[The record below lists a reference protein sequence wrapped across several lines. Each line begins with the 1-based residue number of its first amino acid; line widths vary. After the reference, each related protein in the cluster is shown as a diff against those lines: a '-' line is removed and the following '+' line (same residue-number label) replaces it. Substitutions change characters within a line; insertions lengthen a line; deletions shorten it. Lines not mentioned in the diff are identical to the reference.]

1 MRQVQLRPE
10 DLARQCDRSLGT
22 LPWVR
27 VELTSP
33 LFLREGG
40 LGQEGQF
47 VRNPG
52 FGHLLRASLR
62 VVGRA
67 FAVFSEESLEEQ
79 VDFAG
84 LKAAAEQVQTQTAT
98 WDVFHQSHHS
108 RRGRSRYELTGLV
121 GSAVFSDVPVQMLS
135 WLVWGGRLGVG
146 EYRVAG
152 AGTWRLVVL

>member
-1 MRQVQLRPE
+1 M
-10 DLARQCDRSLGT
+10 

-27 VELTSP
+27 LELTSP
-33 LFLREGG
+33 LFLKEGA
-40 LGQEGQF
+40 LGQEGRP

-84 LKAAAEQVQTQTAT
+84 LKAAAERVSTETAAWET
-98 WDVFHQSHHS
+98 FHQSHHS
-108 RRGRSRYELTGLV
+108 RRGRSRYELAGLI
-121 GSAVFSDVPVQMLS
+121 GSAVFSDVPVQMLP

-146 EYRVAG
+146 EHRVAG
-152 AGTWRLVVL
+152 AGTWRLVAQ